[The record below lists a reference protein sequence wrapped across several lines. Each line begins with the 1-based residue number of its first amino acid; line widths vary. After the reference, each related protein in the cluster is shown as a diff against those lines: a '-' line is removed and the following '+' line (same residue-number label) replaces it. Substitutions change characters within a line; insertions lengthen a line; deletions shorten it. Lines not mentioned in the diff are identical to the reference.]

1 MAVYENEEQSQ
12 RICTLGHEQPAN
24 DLGEIWAQNAPAGT
38 CLISNFPILTL
49 TVNPAEVASEGTTAE
64 R

>member
-12 RICTLGHEQPAN
+12 RIYTLGHEQPAN

-38 CLISNFPILTL
+38 CFDFKFPILTL
-49 TVNPAEVASEGTTAE
+49 TVNPAEGASEGTTAE